1 MLIVDTHFEDN
12 AINELEFIPLGGEP
26 ISRPA
31 PQSLIALGDYNG
43 SIPIAWKVPSG
54 RTPPDITFIVVPPQA
69 TATKKLQI
77 IYSTF
82 ITWII

>member
-43 SIPIAWKVPSG
+43 SIPIAVKVISVEHFG
-54 RTPPDITFIVVPPQA
+54 YN
-69 TATKKLQI
+69 
-77 IYSTF
+77 IYDGDLRQRLPKNCK
-82 ITWII
+82 